1 MRRHNIHILVIL
13 ILLACLAGGCVE
25 KQPNDEQFRPE
36 YVFDINAL
44 PTIILTIDVDD
55 WNKYLHNLDVNIN
68 TRKYVPISFTFEK
81 GDAVFVRENVGM
93 RPRGHYSRMR
103 PEGEAGQPH
112 DTISPQWHPAHFGIK
127 FTEYEDGR
135 RFFGCDRLILKS
147 FMRDK
152 MYCRDIYCYDL
163 LRRFGVWVAPRAS
176 YCRLFIKIRGEEK
189 AAYFGIYEMIEGV
202 RKEYL
207 ESRYKRN
214 FYSDTSG
221 NLWKANPTI
230 EGTYLDN
237 ADNIEY
243 LGIDDEYKSYPYSL
257 RTNKNDFPK
266 AAAELMSFVSQLKQ
280 LKNGSNELKDWLY
293 NNVDVDQFL
302 RYLAVNVVVG
312 SWDDYWYNG
321 SNYYF
326 YFDSKG
332 KFHLIPYDYEFTL
345 GMCWEIDAG
354 NRDVLNWGR
363 DKKPLLVDK
372 IFSIDDF
379 LQLYKSYVLTL
390 AQGNNYFA
398 FAASQERI
406 SDWQKMI
413 APYLANDIA
422 SDEFQVDALSDET
435 LPGGYDYKLLSANQH
450 DNFFI
455 VKMQSIEQQLS
466 ATR

>member
-1 MRRHNIHILVIL
+1 M
-13 ILLACLAGGCVE
+13 
-25 KQPNDEQFRPE
+25 
-36 YVFDINAL
+36 
-44 PTIILTIDVDD
+44 
-55 WNKYLHNLDVNIN
+55 
-68 TRKYVPISFTFEK
+68 
-81 GDAVFVRENVGM
+81 
-93 RPRGHYSRMR
+93 
-103 PEGEAGQPH
+103 
-112 DTISPQWHPAHFGIK
+112 
-127 FTEYEDGR
+127 
-135 RFFGCDRLILKS
+135 
-147 FMRDK
+147 
-152 MYCRDIYCYDL
+152 
-163 LRRFGVWVAPRAS
+163 
-176 YCRLFIKIRGEEK
+176 
-189 AAYFGIYEMIEGV
+189 
-202 RKEYL
+202 
-207 ESRYKRN
+207 
-214 FYSDTSG
+214 
-221 NLWKANPTI
+221 
-230 EGTYLDN
+230 
-237 ADNIEY
+237 
-243 LGIDDEYKSYPYSL
+243 
-257 RTNKNDFPK
+257 
-266 AAAELMSFVSQLKQ
+266 
-280 LKNGSNELKDWLY
+280 
-293 NNVDVDQFL
+293 
-302 RYLAVNVVVG
+302 VG

-398 FAASQERI
+398 FTASQERI
-406 SDWQKMI
+406 CSWQKMI
-413 APYLANDIA
+413 TPYLANDIE